1 MTLTDAEAKVL
12 RGMREDAEL
21 ALHLR
26 QTGRGPYYT
35 LGGRRLSVVT
45 FKALEGRKLIARES
59 GGQTKAVYT
68 LTRAGEEALADWE
81 ATRAPNRLLLP

>member
-1 MTLTDAEAKVL
+1 MTLTDAEAKAL
-12 RGMREDAEL
+12 RAAREGAEL

-45 FKALEGRKLIARES
+45 FKGLEGRKLIIRVG
-59 GGQTKAVYT
+59 GGQARAVYT
-68 LTRAGEEALADWE
+68 LTPAGEEALANWE
-81 ATRAPNRLLLP
+81 AARSPDRLLLP